1 MSLKRPDAGETFA
14 TGMVRPK
21 TTALFFDRLWVHPA
35 LIEYRSVEDLS
46 PYAVPAEL
54 IPGYVTRSS
63 VGRSSASLYAVS
75 NVQQAIQARSIMISG
90 HQFNAGKDFGL
101 TQTQNSSSDN
111 QEDAAKNVNQQID
124 KNYVTAMMD
133 NRGPIDVGPGEISS
147 KQTISPDEKAVL
159 QYMLRENNLSDSERE
174 IISAMVEA
182 SEDIKDASEFSWTDQ
197 SANVEE
203 AQYRDDHGAQPVK
216 YKTTS
221 TGFRTTVH
229 RNRALRDIVKL
240 YAREGIE
247 LTPVYHDP
255 TEYDA
260 LQPDFQQTQEGIEV
274 SLDFVPV
281 AMEDGLSWEQ
291 VLEFRRDTEAR
302 EKLGRM
308 RRWFTLELQD
318 KSEAEIRATLEE
330 KLDDYSWALRKHG
343 IQTTVGGFTSFL
355 AAAAA
360 PTTLSLLAA
369 SPLAVTGGGI
379 VLAAGAV
386 AWLANKQIER
396 TELHRSEIAYLHE
409 VRKLVA

>member
-1 MSLKRPDAGETFA
+1 MSLKRPGENEEFA

-21 TTALFFDRLWVHPA
+21 TTALFFDKLWAHPA
-35 LIEYRSVEDLS
+35 LIEYRSVKDLS
-46 PYAVPAEL
+46 PYAVPGEL
-54 IPGYVTRSS
+54 ISDYVLMSRT
-63 VGRSSASLYAVS
+63 GQLS
-75 NVQQAIQARSIMISG
+75 NIVYENSNISQAININYGPPPPLSQAEEAILRYMIR
-90 HQFNAGKDFGL
+90 
-101 TQTQNSSSDN
+101 NS
-111 QEDAAKNVNQQID
+111 
-124 KNYVTAMMD
+124 
-133 NRGPIDVGPGEISS
+133 
-147 KQTISPDEKAVL
+147 
-159 QYMLRENNLSDSERE
+159 NLSNHERT
-174 IISAMVEA
+174 IIEAMVEGREHMNMQDT
-182 SEDIKDASEFSWTDQ
+182 SELFWTNQ
-197 SANVEE
+197 SADIQEF
-203 AQYRDDHGAQPVK
+203 QYRDDHGFQPVK
-216 YKTTS
+216 YKTTP

-229 RNRALRDIVKL
+229 RNRALRTIVKL
-240 YAREGIE
+240 YEQQGVE

-281 AMEDGLSWEQ
+281 AVEDNLSWEQ
-291 VLEFRRDTEAR
+291 VLDFRRDSEAR
-302 EKLGRM
+302 KKLKRM

-369 SPLAVTGGGI
+369 SPLVVTGGGI
-379 VLAAGAV
+379 ALAAGAV
-386 AWLANKQIER
+386 AWLANKQVER